1 MDKRPSENPTFIG
14 ISIYSINAAQRSIV
28 FYFLALVEMFRFY
41 YFYDS
46 LDKAN
51 YLIDIMRSFREIYI
65 FQVIYYG

>member
-14 ISIYSINAAQRSIV
+14 ISTYSINAAQRSIV
-28 FYFLALVEMFRFY
+28 FYFLALIEMFRFY

-51 YLIDIMRSFREIYI
+51 YLIDIMRSFREIYD